1 MTHASLTPQQ
11 RADLDI
17 TDDLLRLSV
26 GIEEVEDLVADLNC
40 ALDAVPELA
49 RLRTAS

>member
-26 GIEEVEDLVADLNC
+26 GIEEVEDLLGDLTC
-40 ALDAVPELA
+40 ALDSVPQLA